1 MASIPSA
8 LLGLQLPEHQCPH
21 LTLHF
26 PRNYSNT
33 PPSLH
38 FPGPGF
44 HTINPL
50 KIKSSRA
57 VKFAAT
63 GSDSTKPL
71 EPDPQT
77 LLQEVADSF
86 ALPADYFSQ
95 LPSDLRLDLNDAA
108 FDLSNGQVQL
118 ECGEELGETLVNISR
133 AWELADTSTSTALMN
148 KVPQLESSLTG
159 YQKSAL
165 GKRLLSAGRRFQAMG
180 QYGAGEVQLIAE
192 VMMRSGMLLSRCSVS
207 GGTDEKLKQ
216 QTQTLKFGELQ
227 VALTSG
233 KAYFGAAIGAVFGIL
248 SWVLSQRVASIPESS
263 FQYSNDNALLLSK
276 SLHGALLALLY
287 SSAILS
293 AVTTVGLILLARQL
307 KPDDK

>member
-77 LLQEVADSF
+77 LLQEVA
-86 ALPADYFSQ
+86 
-95 LPSDLRLDLNDAA
+95 LNDAA

>member
-8 LLGLQLPEHQCPH
+8 LLSLQLPEHQCPH

-26 PRNYSNT
+26 PRNSNT
-33 PPSLH
+33 APSLY

-50 KIKSSRA
+50 KIKSSRT

-63 GSDSTKPL
+63 ESDSRKPL

-95 LPSDLRLDLNDAA
+95 LPSDLRLD
-108 FDLSNGQVQL
+108 
-118 ECGEELGETLVNISR
+118 CGEELGETLVNISR
-133 AWELADTSTSTALMN
+133 AWELADTSTSSALMN

-159 YQKSAL
+159 YQISAL

-192 VMMRSGMLLSRCSVS
+192 VMIRNGMILSRCSVS
-207 GGTDEKLKQ
+207 GGTDQKLKQ

-248 SWVLSQRVASIPESS
+248 SWVLSQHVASIPESS
-263 FQYSNDNALLLSK
+263 FQYANDNALLLAR

-293 AVTTVGLILLARQL
+293 AFTAVGLILLARQL
-307 KPDDK
+307 KSDDK